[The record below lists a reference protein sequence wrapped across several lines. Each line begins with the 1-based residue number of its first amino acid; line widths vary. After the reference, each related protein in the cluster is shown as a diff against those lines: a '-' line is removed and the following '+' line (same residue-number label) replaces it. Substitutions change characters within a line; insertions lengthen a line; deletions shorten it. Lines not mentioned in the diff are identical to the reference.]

1 MNEELKRIR
10 EKDYSTIDE
19 KLFENLARTDNLSST
34 LSHLSEF
41 QQFLIQQIN
50 GLNHPNQNNNISH
63 SISKNFENLK
73 ESLVKCSRAI
83 NQVARKSVDSLK
95 KNLKNIELMIR

>member
-50 GLNHPNQNNNISH
+50 GLNHPNQNNHISH

-83 NQVARKSVDSLK
+83 NQVDRKSVDSLK